1 MANTITQGTDLMIFI
16 KGGTAQA
23 PTYTP
28 IACATN
34 HSLSISAE
42 TSDTSHKDMPSY
54 WGSKA
59 VKQLNWELSTENLF
73 SIDATG
79 GKAYVDLFDAM
90 TSGQELEVVFALK
103 NASDTTLPWEPAT
116 ASATA
121 PQYSGKAIITS
132 LQLNAPNGDNASY
145 AATFTGVS
153 ELSKVAS

>member
-42 TSDTSHKDMPSY
+42 TSDTSHKDIVGY
-54 WGSKA
+54 WKSSSIKT
-59 VKQLNWELSTENLF
+59 LSWELSTENLF
-73 SIDATG
+73 SVDATG

-90 TSGQELEVVFALK
+90 TSRTELEVVFGLK
-103 NASDTTLPWEPAT
+103 SASDTTLPWELAT
-116 ASATA
+116 ASADA
-121 PQYSGKAIITS
+121 PQYKGKVVITS

-145 AATFTGVS
+145 TATFTGVG